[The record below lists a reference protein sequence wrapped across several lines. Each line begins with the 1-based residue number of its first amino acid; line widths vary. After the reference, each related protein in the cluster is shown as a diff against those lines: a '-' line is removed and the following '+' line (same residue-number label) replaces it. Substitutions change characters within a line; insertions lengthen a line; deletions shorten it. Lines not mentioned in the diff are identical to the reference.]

1 MEKQKLQKHQS
12 KIGILGSSPHSKQK
26 PNNISYH
33 LKHESNF
40 DDKIT
45 ELQNKLCLNIVYAY
59 Q

>member
-45 ELQNKLCLNIVYAY
+45 ELQNK
-59 Q
+59 